1 MRFSVRLMA
10 AICAG
15 WLAVAMAS
23 PARADQVDN
32 PHYQVWAKFKA
43 GSSRVWTG
51 TIQVGPVHI
60 QVVMTSTL
68 REVTP
73 EHVVIETR
81 TTTDFGQGAH
91 AGKPLKETEDA
102 KIEAEEVKNLGEE
115 TIQVMG
121 RSFDCTVYQM
131 KDDTVDGK
139 ERPWGGKGKF
149 WVSPEVPGGVVK
161 IDVNPQNKTTVDQN
175 AIIVYE
181 LSGYEAK

>member
-1 MRFSVRLMA
+1 M
-10 AICAG
+10 
-15 WLAVAMAS
+15 
-23 PARADQVDN
+23 
-32 PHYQVWAKFKA
+32 
-43 GSSRVWTG
+43 
-51 TIQVGPVHI
+51 
-60 QVVMTSTL
+60 
-68 REVTP
+68 
-73 EHVVIETR
+73 VIETR